1 MLTGPGLVFSADAN
15 GALAAHR
22 AFVFA
27 DTAAD
32 AAFGIDIRLLEP
44 YLNRYRILG
53 LRRCF
58 KWVFA
63 VNRQAAGCIGS
74 DLAAS
79 PVRGPRDNTKIISAG
94 ILICN
99 QRIGLKLDPGG
110 IGIFDYQRMLG
121 VYGIEQLPGK
131 NGFRADRTIFLADD
145 TRPVHGPG
153 QASAAVDKGSADFY
167 GALFNKPVEPLAFLE
182 ADGSNRSCRTKMAAG
197 DTVMLTPAGADSEI
211 EHRCPQAFQAGCQPG
226 RVDHIGRADAHALAA
241 FYTAR

>member
-1 MLTGPGLVFSADAN
+1 MLTGPGLVFSADAD
-15 GALAAHR
+15 GALTAHR

-99 QRIGLKLDPGG
+99 QRIGLKLDAGG
-110 IGIFDYQRMLG
+110 IGIFDNQWMLTAH
-121 VYGIEQLPGK
+121 GIVQLAGK
-131 NGFRADRTIFLADD
+131 NCLGADRAIFLADD
-145 TRPVHGPG
+145 ARPVHGPG
-153 QASAAVDKGSADFY
+153 QAAAAVDKGCPNY
-167 GALFNKPVEPLAFLE
+167 YRALLNILAQPLAFFE
-182 ADGSNRSCRTKMAAG
+182 TDGPNGSCRAKIATG
-197 DTVMLTPAGADSEI
+197 DAIVLAPAGADTKI
-211 EHRCPQAFQAGCQPG
+211 EHRCPQAFQAGRKPG
-226 RVDHIGRADAHALAA
+226 RVDYIGRADAHTLAA
-241 FYTAR
+241 FYTA